1 MGEDSRSFTATQ
13 APPQG
18 GRPRA
23 DDRKYFEG
31 ILWILWIGAPWSELP
46 RQYGSPSTCWRRLRE
61 WEESG
66 VLLKLWRAFLAQLN
80 DQQKIRSGEC
90 FADGSFAPAKKGA
103 QGGQDQKGQGHEVAG
118 SRSMARVLRSRAYL
132 DLASPAEGKLLEK
145 ALDTVAVRRAGKPG
159 RLRKRPERLITDRA
173 FESNPLRRRL
183 KRRGMKPILPARK
196 NHRRATDR
204 DGRKLRQYKR
214 RWIVERTFAWLGHFR
229 RLVVRYERLIT
240 TYAGFFHMAC
250 ALLTLRRVL
259 K

>member
-1 MGEDSRSFTATQ
+1 
-13 APPQG
+13 
-18 GRPRA
+18 
-23 DDRKYFEG
+23 
-31 ILWILWIGAPWSELP
+31 
-46 RQYGSPSTCWRRLRE
+46 
-61 WEESG
+61 
-66 VLLKLWRAFLAQLN
+66 
-80 DQQKIRSGEC
+80 
-90 FADGSFAPAKKGA
+90 
-103 QGGQDQKGQGHEVAG
+103 
-118 SRSMARVLRSRAYL
+118 MARVLRSRAYL

-145 ALDTVAVRRAGKPG
+145 TLDTVAVRRAGKPG
-159 RLRKRPERLITDRA
+159 RPRKRPDRLIADRA